1 MRATN
6 TVRASTR
13 CAAIAGRLAAALLLT
28 TAAARAAEPVQLVTP
43 EEMRASAAA
52 GAAAGA
58 SAPLTRALPSPDAPK
73 IIVER
78 PTPGVAVDSP
88 TPIRLRFQ
96 AHRGATVRPETLRVR
111 YGALRLDV
119 TERILAL
126 YRPRVDGLDVAEA
139 ALPAG
144 QHRFLLS
151 ITDTAG
157 RTGEQRIDVEVRPR

>member
-1 MRATN
+1 MRAGN
-6 TVRASTR
+6 TVRTSAR
-13 CAAIAGRLAAALLLT
+13 AVVAHLAAAFLLT
-28 TAAARAAEPVQLVTP
+28 TAAAQAADPLQLVTP

-52 GAAAGA
+52 GASPKA
-58 SAPLTRALPSPDAPK
+58 SAPLTRSLPSPDAPQ

-78 PTPGVAVDSP
+78 PTPGVPVASP
-88 TPIRLRFQ
+88 TPIKLRFE
-96 AHRGATVRPETLRVR
+96 AHRGANVRPETLRVR

-119 TERILAL
+119 TERILAV